1 MFHRSLIRL
10 IKLYDHFATVK
21 GITNRPSNLR
31 GILQMTMVFSEM
43 SWEAWPLLKGLGA
56 DAALEWMMIGVS
68 IHVFDE
74 VLLLGKFF
82 ITQTAL
88 EVFFFHVVSFDVPL

>member
-1 MFHRSLIRL
+1 
-10 IKLYDHFATVK
+10 
-21 GITNRPSNLR
+21 
-31 GILQMTMVFSEM
+31 
-43 SWEAWPLLKGLGA
+43 
-56 DAALEWMMIGVS
+56 MMIGVS